1 MQIKRNPYNL
11 LFFLAILLFLFGF
24 LNFRSVI
31 DIHLH
36 DTFYVITVKHLLRAL
51 AVLFLL
57 LWLLYFI
64 TKKYLYSKL
73 LTWIHVIVTIVTC
86 IFILSIPFLL
96 IDPYGEL
103 AGMPR
108 RYYDVGQSNGYQ
120 FEGELSRTVLVCAYI
135 LAGGQIIYWLNLIWG
150 LFKHFASQK
159 SHN

>member
-1 MQIKRNPYNL
+1 MRIKRNPYNL
-11 LFFLAILLFLFGF
+11 LFLLAILLFLFGF

-36 DTFYVITVKHLLRAL
+36 DTFYVVTVKHLLWAL
-51 AVLFLL
+51 AVLLFL

-73 LTWIHVIVTIVTC
+73 LTWIHVIATIVTS

-96 IDPYGEL
+96 KDPYREL

-108 RYYDVGQSNGYQ
+108 RYYDVGESNAYQ
-120 FEGELSRTVLVCAYI
+120 FAGELSRTALVCAYI
-135 LAGGQIIYWLNLIWG
+135 LAAGQLTYLLNLIWG

-159 SHN
+159 SDN